1 MARALHLLQLGVAAA
16 LWCPVPAVAE
26 LIPPTDPALFF
37 SPANWVVNST
47 LAAAVNPGAYL
58 KFSFTG
64 SGSVALARQ
73 L

>member
-16 LWCPVPAVAE
+16 AAE

-58 KFSFTG
+58 KFSFSG

>member
-16 LWCPVPAVAE
+16 LWCPVPAAAE

-58 KFSFTG
+58 KFSFSG